1 MIEAVKTCFAK
12 YFTFSGRARRAEYWW
27 FLLFVILLGIVAS
40 SIDGLIFGPAVET
53 VTVTAEDGTTST
65 VERAEYGGGPIA
77 TVAGLATFIPL
88 LAVGWRRMH
97 DTGRSGWLYIL
108 PTLVVLGSILLTL
121 LVGGI
126 FVASGGGEP
135 PESGGAL
142 AIIPLLGFLAGGIA
156 FVLLLWWLTRPSDP
170 GPNAYGPE
178 PVR

>member
-1 MIEAVKTCFAK
+1 MIEAVKTCFSK
-12 YFTFSGRARRAEYWW
+12 YFTFSGRARRSEYWW

-40 SIDGLIFGPAVET
+40 TVDGLIFGPAIET

-65 VERAEYGGGPIA
+65 VEHAEYGNGPIA

-108 PTLVVLGSILLTL
+108 PSLVVLAGIALLI
-121 LVGGI
+121 LVGG
-126 FVASGGGEP
+126 FASASGPAGGTMI
-135 PESGGAL
+135 SMLVKLGG
-142 AIIPLLGFLAGGIA
+142 LAGLVA
-156 FVLLLWWLTRPSDP
+156 FLLVVWWLTRPSDP

-178 PVR
+178 PVP